1 MSSTRDHISSTQLD
15 GYLDNAVSGAE
26 RLLIEQHLRACDV
39 CKNAYDGARQIEE
52 ALRTLPRERV
62 SRTFTRAVL
71 RMLHLL
77 PQTSLA
83 FRLLEKIAYLFG
95 LMIVVTV
102 MLTVFT
108 ATGVIQWGEIPEAHS
123 AAGKAAAGL
132 LSAVSGAADAVAH
145 FVQTFVP
152 FASSKSGGG
161 IVLAAIAAA
170 ALIALVDVVLGKRI
184 PQR

>member
-15 GYLDNAVSGAE
+15 AYLDGTVSRAD
-26 RLLIEQHLRACDV
+26 RLLIEQHLGACNV
-39 CKNAYDGARQIEE
+39 CKSAYDGAVQIEE
-52 ALRTLPRERV
+52 AMRTLPQERV
-62 SRTFTRAVL
+62 GRTFTRAVL
-71 RMLHLL
+71 QSLRLV

-95 LMIVVTV
+95 FMIVVTV

-108 ATGVIQWGEIPEAHS
+108 ATGVIQWGEISEAHS
-123 AAGKAAAGL
+123 AAGKAASGL
-132 LSAVSGAADAVAH
+132 LPAVSAGADAVAH
-145 FVQTFVP
+145 FVQTFLP
-152 FASSKSGGG
+152 FAFPKTGGG
-161 IVLAAIAAA
+161 IVLAAVAAA